1 MYLCGTFFGII
12 FCIRNYNIYK
22 NKKTIKQLQSHQVGG
37 FLEMPMG
44 MPLISSKKSSITL
57 SLNLKKTNLKTF
69 TNRMTRSKLTFI
81 VYGDMF
87 DIDEFSKII
96 NISPTEFAYKGD
108 KLKFKIST
116 ETFWEY
122 SFKDIISLYVEDSLK
137 PLEKIITP
145 RIEEISSFIQKNNL
159 KSIIRFKVETNKE
172 PAPAIVFEN
181 NIINLLSKLNSSIDL
196 DLYIY
201 D

>member
-1 MYLCGTFFGII
+1 
-12 FCIRNYNIYK
+12 
-22 NKKTIKQLQSHQVGG
+22 
-37 FLEMPMG
+37 
-44 MPLISSKKSSITL
+44 
-57 SLNLKKTNLKTF
+57 
-69 TNRMTRSKLTFI
+69 MTRIKLTFI

-108 KLKFKIST
+108 KLKFRIST
-116 ETFWEY
+116 ETFWQH

-137 PLEKIITP
+137 PLEKIVTQ
-145 RIEEISSFIQKNNL
+145 RIEELSSFIQKNNL
-159 KSIIRFKVETNKE
+159 KSIMRFKVETNKE

-181 NIINLLSKLNSSIDL
+181 NTINLLSKLNSSIDL

>member
-1 MYLCGTFFGII
+1 MSLSIASYQIKEII
-12 FCIRNYNIYK
+12 DN
-22 NKKTIKQLQSHQVGG
+22 TIAEFEK
-37 FLEMPMG
+37 
-44 MPLISSKKSSITL
+44 I
-57 SLNLKKTNLKTF
+57 NLKPL

-108 KLKFKIST
+108 KLKFRIST
-116 ETFWEY
+116 ETFWQH

-137 PLEKIITP
+137 PLEKIVTQ
-145 RIEEISSFIQKNNL
+145 RIEELSSFIQKNNL
-159 KSIIRFKVETNKE
+159 KSIMRFKVETNKE

>member
-1 MYLCGTFFGII
+1 MSLHFAKVLIARRATTFGKVDFSKIIDLLAIYFCLTII
-12 FCIRNYNIYK
+12 FK
-22 NKKTIKQLQSHQVGG
+22 
-37 FLEMPMG
+37 
-44 MPLISSKKSSITL
+44 
-57 SLNLKKTNLKTF
+57 
-69 TNRMTRSKLTFI
+69 MTRIKLTFI

-108 KLKFKIST
+108 KLKFRIST

-137 PLEKIITP
+137 PLKKIITP

-159 KSIIRFKVETNKE
+159 KSIMRFKVETNKE